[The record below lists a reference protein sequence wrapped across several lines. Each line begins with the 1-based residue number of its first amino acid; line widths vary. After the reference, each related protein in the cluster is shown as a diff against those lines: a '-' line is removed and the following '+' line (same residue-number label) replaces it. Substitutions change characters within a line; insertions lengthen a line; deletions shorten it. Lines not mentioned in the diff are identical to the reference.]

1 MINNNR
7 NYKFSDY
14 SKNQKYGPYRKQKTL
29 LLLQR
34 IFIALLFSACT
45 LGLVLTVSIIGKSVT
60 QKDRP
65 LFELGKE
72 TTEAVA
78 QTIDSV
84 PTPTPAPTPT
94 PRELLPENELADAYW
109 GELVE
114 CENPVEY
121 EHVPVHGLYL
131 NAAVRLD
138 ENIELAN
145 NSLVDA
151 FVIDLKEAE
160 GVYFNS
166 TNEFAHSLGYVYNAY
181 NLEEVCERCHENN
194 IRVIGRIVCFKDPTL
209 AERYPDRA
217 IADANGNPLFFTT
230 EGSKAFANPY
240 DSRNWDY
247 LIDLA
252 LEAIDM
258 GVDEIQFD
266 YVRFPTGSTTSGAD
280 PYYGAEGTV
289 PTKADAVNRFLQTAR
304 IRIQDTLG
312 IPVSGD
318 IFGIA
323 VTSSLDG
330 QILGQDWGTV
340 GFTGVDSVCPMIYP
354 SHYALGTVLN
364 SVEYD
369 CPDRYPYDIMLN
381 ALLLGSDYY
390 LRPGYAEVRPYIQC
404 FTAYYLGEGHYLE
417 HSYETVDIQI
427 YALQRAGLNEWILWN
442 ALCLY
447 PEGNYDGETH
457 EL

>member
-1 MINNNR
+1 MINSNR
-7 NYKFSDY
+7 NYKFSEFN
-14 SKNQKYGPYRKQKTL
+14 KNQKYGPNRKQKTL

-34 IFIALLFSACT
+34 IFISLLFCSAT
-45 LGLVLTVSIIGKSVT
+45 LGLVLIVSIIGKATT

-65 LFELGKE
+65 LFEFGHKN
-72 TTEAVA
+72 TEA
-78 QTIDSV
+78 TIQSIETV
-84 PTPTPAPTPT
+84 PTPTITPTPAP
-94 PRELLPENELADAYW
+94 RELLPDNPLADSYW
-109 GELVE
+109 GPLEEVD
-114 CENPVEY
+114 NPIEI

-131 NAAVRLD
+131 NAAVRLN

-145 NSLVDA
+145 NSEVDS

-166 TNEFAHSLGYVYNAY
+166 SNELANEIGYVYSAY
-181 NLEEVCERCHENN
+181 NLEDVCATCHENG

-209 AERYPDRA
+209 ANRYPDRA
-217 IADANGNPLFFTT
+217 ICDQNGNALQFYT
-230 EGSKAFANPY
+230 EGSNAFANPY

-252 LEAIDM
+252 LEAIDK

-266 YVRFPTGSTTSGAD
+266 YVRFPTGGTVSGAD
-280 PYYGAEGTV
+280 PYYGPEGTV
-289 PTKADAVNRFLQTAR
+289 PERLDAVNRFLQTAR

-312 IPVSGD
+312 VPVSGD

-330 QILGQDWGTV
+330 KILGQDWATV
-340 GFTGVDSVCPMIYP
+340 GFTGVDSLCPMIYP
-354 SHYALGTVLN
+354 SHYALGTVMN
-364 SVEYD
+364 NVTYD
-369 CPDRYPYDIMLN
+369 CPDKYPYDIMLN
-381 ALLLGSDYY
+381 ACLLGSDYY
-390 LRPGYAEVRPYIQC
+390 MRPGYSTVRPYIQC
-404 FTAYYLGEGHYLE
+404 FTAYYLGEGNYLE

-427 YALQRAGLNEWILWN
+427 YALNRAGLDEWILWN

-447 PEGNYDGETH
+447 PEGNYDGATH

>member
-1 MINNNR
+1 MINSNR
-7 NYKFSDY
+7 NYKFSDL
-14 SKNQKYGPYRKQKTL
+14 NNGPRRKQNILK
-29 LLLQR
+29 LLQR
-34 IFIALLFSACT
+34 VFISLLFIAST
-45 LGLVLTVSIIGKSVT
+45 LALVLTISIIGKSVT
-60 QKDRP
+60 QKDKP
-65 LFELGKE
+65 LFEFGHE
-72 TTEAVA
+72 TEVTTLLSIES
-78 QTIDSV
+78 IS
-84 PTPTPAPTPT
+84 TPTPAPTPT
-94 PRELLPENELADAYW
+94 PRELLPQNDLADAYW

-131 NAAVRLD
+131 NAAVRLE

-145 NSLVDA
+145 NSMVDA

-166 TNEFAHSLGYVYNAY
+166 SNEFAHSLGYVYSGY
-181 NLEEVCERCHENN
+181 NLQEVCDRCHENN

-209 AERYPDRA
+209 AERCPDRA
-217 IADANGNPLFFTT
+217 IADEAGNPLFFTT
-230 EGSKAFANPY
+230 EGNKAFANPY

-252 LEAIDM
+252 IEAIGM

-266 YVRFPTGSTTSGAD
+266 YVRFPTGNTTTGAS
-280 PYYGAEGTV
+280 PYYGEEGTV

-304 IRIQDTLG
+304 IRIQDTMG
-312 IPVSGD
+312 VPVSGD

-330 QILGQDWGTV
+330 QLLGQDWGTV
-340 GFTGVDSVCPMIYP
+340 GFTGVDSLCPMIYP

-390 LRPGYAEVRPYIQC
+390 LRPGYSEVRPYIQC

-427 YALQRAGLNEWILWN
+427 YALQRAGLSEWILWN
-442 ALCLY
+442 ALCIY